1 LILDTILFD
10 RVPRALV
17 FEENLWASADRLRAK
32 SKLKASEYAAPL
44 LGLYFLRY
52 ATNRFEKLKAEADA
66 QNAAKQSGRNVE
78 EPAQT
83 YARVIG
89 FTVPDAA
96 HYDKT
101 LLQLSKTDD
110 APEVVIKAMEAFEEA
125 NNKALDENSKIELPK
140 ADYRK
145 IPDDVLR
152 DILAN
157 VAELRVAEGDVF
169 GKIYEYFL
177 GKFALSEGQKGGEF
191 YTPTSVVRLIV
202 EILEPHTGRILD
214 PACGTGGMFVQSAKF
229 VRSHEEAGHLSVYGQ
244 EQKKE
249 TTMLARLNLFVNG
262 LKSDIRNVYSSL
274 AAGAYLDDYADTQGK
289 FDFVMANPPFN
300 VDDVSGADIN
310 GHPLFTTYG
319 PALAAKGKGK
329 TAETYGN
336 ANYLWVS
343 LFATALNEK
352 GRAGF
357 VMANSASDARGAE
370 AEARAKLVEA
380 GMVDVMVTIAPN
392 FFYTVTLPVTLWF
405 LDRAKTDVA
414 HPRHDETLFID
425 ARRTYHQL
433 TRKLRTF
440 TEAQQQN
447 LTAIVWLYRGETDN
461 FRALRLRYLA
471 AMAAWRDTE
480 ITDTDGNEAP
490 RHYRGVMAHR
500 EAYAAALAALA
511 ERVADWRAG
520 AELLLSAEARAA
532 EASHATWVTDLAQLA
547 ALTAEALPADKAG
560 LLALGQRAEALVN
573 FVDKELRPAKDK
585 TWAGASL
592 RGMLRQAAEQR
603 DLLLFVLERVA
614 YFEAQVAWLDGHFPA
629 GEYRDVEGLCYRASQ
644 TRIKDENYSLNPGR
658 YVGVALDDD
667 GRTPEE
673 FRDFVQEQAGL
684 LAKLHAEADAL
695 QSNIVRDVQVLFMDV
710 LREELVA

>member
-1 LILDTILFD
+1 
-10 RVPRALV
+10 
-17 FEENLWASADRLRAK
+17 
-32 SKLKASEYAAPL
+32 
-44 LGLYFLRY
+44 
-52 ATNRFEKLKAEADA
+52 
-66 QNAAKQSGRNVE
+66 
-78 EPAQT
+78 
-83 YARVIG
+83 
-89 FTVPDAA
+89 
-96 HYDKT
+96 
-101 LLQLSKTDD
+101 
-110 APEVVIKAMEAFEEA
+110 
-125 NNKALDENSKIELPK
+125 
-140 ADYRK
+140 
-145 IPDDVLR
+145 
-152 DILAN
+152 
-157 VAELRVAEGDVF
+157 
-169 GKIYEYFL
+169 
-177 GKFALSEGQKGGEF
+177 
-191 YTPTSVVRLIV
+191 
-202 EILEPHTGRILD
+202 
-214 PACGTGGMFVQSAKF
+214 
-229 VRSHEEAGHLSVYGQ
+229 
-244 EQKKE
+244 
-249 TTMLARLNLFVNG
+249 
-262 LKSDIRNVYSSL
+262 
-274 AAGAYLDDYADTQGK
+274 
-289 FDFVMANPPFN
+289 
-300 VDDVSGADIN
+300 
-310 GHPLFTTYG
+310 
-319 PALAAKGKGK
+319 
-329 TAETYGN
+329 
-336 ANYLWVS
+336 
-343 LFATALNEK
+343 
-352 GRAGF
+352 
-357 VMANSASDARGAE
+357 
-370 AEARAKLVEA
+370 
-380 GMVDVMVTIAPN
+380 MVTIAPN